1 MEKMSTFSKVFSRL
15 ISKSELNDAEVAR
28 RLNVNKSTISRW
40 KTGEQSPQLSKIK
53 EIALMFGV
61 NPLLFVGDELGI
73 EVEDTN
79 KTINVIGDSIPRP
92 LYGSISAGLPLEM
105 IPIEEYIDIPRTV
118 AEQFPDAFL
127 LKVNGDSMNKVVPNG
142 AYALIAPCKNVTNG
156 DVVAVSVNGYDATL
170 KRIYKLQNTTVL
182 EPDSYNPEHRA
193 QTYDLKEESQTITVI
208 GKLVWFMS
216 PFNIKF

>member
-1 MEKMSTFSKVFSRL
+1 MEKMSAFSKVFSEL
-15 ISKSELNDAEVAR
+15 INKSELNDAEVAR

-40 KTGEQSPQLSKIK
+40 KTGEQSPHLSKIK
-53 EIALMFGV
+53 EISLMFGV
-61 NPLLFVGDELGI
+61 NPLLFVGDELGLDI
-73 EVEDTN
+73 EKPI
-79 KTINVIGDSIPRP
+79 KTVSVVGDSVPKP

-105 IPIEEYIDIPRTV
+105 IPVEDYIDVPKTV
-118 AEQFPDAFL
+118 AEQYPNAFL
-127 LKVNGDSMNKVVPNG
+127 LKVSGDSMNRVVPSG
-142 AYALIAPCKNVTNG
+142 AYALITPCKEAANG
-156 DVVAVSVNGYDATL
+156 DVVAVSVNGFEATL

-193 QTYDLKEESQTITVI
+193 QTYNSDEESEMIQII